1 MLNYS
6 ELALVQHGPVSSGVG
21 EMAEQFELEEAF
33 DAALGQVER
42 LLRAGMKTGKGTSAR
57 PQLEELQRDL
67 KRERENALEHRTID
81 REWLQKTV
89 RWVVEWASETDI
101 TLVAA
106 LGRIARARV
115 L

>member
-1 MLNYS
+1 
-6 ELALVQHGPVSSGVG
+6 
-21 EMAEQFELEEAF
+21 MAEQFELAEAF
-33 DAALGQVER
+33 DAALEQVER
-42 LLRAGMKTGKGTSAR
+42 LLRAGMKTVEGSSAR
-57 PQLEELQRDL
+57 PQLEELEKEL
-67 KRERENALEHRTID
+67 KRERANALARRTID